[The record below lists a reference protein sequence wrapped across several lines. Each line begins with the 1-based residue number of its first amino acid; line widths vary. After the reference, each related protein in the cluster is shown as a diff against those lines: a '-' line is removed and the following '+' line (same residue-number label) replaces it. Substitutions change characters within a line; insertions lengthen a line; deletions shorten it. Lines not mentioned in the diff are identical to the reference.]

1 MKNHKNLLRF
11 SQFYCHI
18 AAKAMQKKETPRIS
32 HALITIC
39 VHRHIAHDLNSFGWL
54 FSFIIQLHFFS
65 AKIFAPK
72 LKLFHFRALIFFLST
87 SWICWAGFTC
97 DLFYVEIVIAAHQHI
112 RWANVCIENMIL
124 EEFRHPS
131 NWLLSDTF
139 IMLES
144 IK

>member
-18 AAKAMQKKETPRIS
+18 AAKAMQKKETPRIL

-72 LKLFHFRALIFFLST
+72 LKLFHFRALIFFINIANLLSWFYMWFILCRDSNCRT
-87 SWICWAGFTC
+87 SFI
-97 DLFYVEIVIAAHQHI
+97 IHQHI
-112 RWANVCIENMIL
+112 RWANACIENMIL

-131 NWLLSDTF
+131 N
-139 IMLES
+139 
-144 IK
+144 